1 MLDRHLWRDFVAVTS
16 SVAVLGIGVGS
27 TLPLT
32 ALLLTA
38 RGSGPEVVGW
48 MTAAVA
54 AGGVIGTF
62 SAPPATLRFGRRRV
76 MLICVILAAL
86 SVVSLQFMDS
96 LWVWAILRAAFGAA
110 MAPLFVIGEAW
121 INSLPGDASRGRV
134 VAIYTTSF
142 TLCQVVGPLLTD
154 ILTRV
159 PQQAFLICGAVFLLG
174 IPGIASARDAI
185 PARGTAP
192 TTRRVHPQSP
202 DGAIAGHN
210 TATDSDN
217 PAMVEKDSA
226 ASWWAIV
233 RMAPAIVAGA
243 GLFAAFDNI
252 ILSFLPLFALDHGLK
267 QSRALTAVVVVFAG
281 DAALQFL
288 AGWLADHLGYE
299 RVHRVAGIAMCV
311 LLPLLPLAVQ
321 FPGLWE
327 LYLFV
332 LGGIA
337 GSIYTLSMVS
347 SGERFSGGALLRASG
362 LIALTWS
369 LASGVGPAATGM
381 VVQHFG
387 GNAMPAVLW
396 MMALGFLIS
405 TRRRA

>member
-1 MLDRHLWRDFVAVTS
+1 MLDKHLWRDFVAVTS
-16 SVAVLGIGVGS
+16 SVAVLGVGVGS

-38 RGSGPEVVGW
+38 HGSGPEVVGW

-54 AGGVIGTF
+54 GGGVIGTF
-62 SAPPATLRFGRRRV
+62 SAPPATLRLGRKRV
-76 MLICVILAAL
+76 MLICVTLAAL
-86 SVVSLQFMDS
+86 SVVSLQFIDS
-96 LWVWAILRAAFGAA
+96 LWIWAILRAAFGAA

-121 INSLPGDASRGRV
+121 INSLPGDSSRGRV

-154 ILTRV
+154 ALTRV
-159 PQQAFLICGAVFLLG
+159 PEHAFLICGAVFLLG
-174 IPGIASARDAI
+174 IPGIAAARDAA
-185 PARGTAP
+185 PA
-192 TTRRVHPQSP
+192 TRRANPNNSGGV
-202 DGAIAGHN
+202 IAGH
-210 TATDSDN
+210 
-217 PAMVEKDSA
+217 PAIADKDSA

-252 ILSFLPLFALDHGLK
+252 ILSFLPLFALDHGLT
-267 QSRALTAVVVVFAG
+267 QSRALAAVVAVFAG

-288 AGWLADHLGYE
+288 AGWLADHFGYE
-299 RVHRVAGIAMCV
+299 RVHRAAGIAMCV
-311 LLPLLPLAVQ
+311 LLPLLPLAVR

-327 LYLFV
+327 LYLLV

-396 MMALGFLIS
+396 IMALAFLVA
-405 TRRRA
+405 TRRRRVQLP

>member
-1 MLDRHLWRDFVAVTS
+1 MLDKHLWRDFVAVTS
-16 SVAVLGIGVGS
+16 SVAVLGVGVGS

-38 RGSGPEVVGW
+38 RGLGPEVVGW

-62 SAPPATLRFGRRRV
+62 SAPPATLRFGRKRV
-76 MLICVILAAL
+76 MLICVTLAAL
-86 SVVSLQFMDS
+86 SVVSLQLIDS
-96 LWVWAILRAAFGAA
+96 LWGWALLRAAFGAA

-154 ILTRV
+154 ALTRV
-159 PQQAFLICGAVFLLG
+159 PEHAFLICGAVFLLG
-174 IPGIASARDAI
+174 IPGIAAARDAA
-185 PARGTAP
+185 PA
-192 TTRRVHPQSP
+192 TRRANPHSYGG
-202 DGAIAGHN
+202 DGNSAIA
-210 TATDSDN
+210 
-217 PAMVEKDSA
+217 EKDSA

-252 ILSFLPLFALDHGLK
+252 ILSFLPLFALDHGLT
-267 QSRALTAVVVVFAG
+267 QSRALTAVVAVFAG

-288 AGWLADHLGYE
+288 AGWLADHFGYE
-299 RVHRVAGIAMCV
+299 RVHRAAGISMCV
-311 LLPLLPLAVQ
+311 LLPLLPMAVR

-327 LYLFV
+327 VYLVV

-396 MMALGFLIS
+396 IMALGFLIA
-405 TRRRA
+405 TRRRAQLP